1 MKSFSLLRTNV
12 GLTTNV
18 KVVCDSNYNLYLE
31 SIDSAPEL
39 SITRLKKL
47 QFNKNNFFD
56 ELVPYFFKDFPVD
69 IAYQVAYFED
79 NDKMSQ
85 DFSYQYD
92 DTYAM
97 GARNIVDNK
106 NYPEEYEYFAPLY
119 VFKNSIPKYFII
131 FRIDGPGLEDL
142 NKDNFR
148 TEFLQKFKT
157 VKLFDLTK
165 TTPVGEWID
174 RNFRNN
180 ISFPNTSLEIDF
192 RNLEFSKW
200 IGIDYETGGFT
211 YKSQFLE
218 TSLENENT
226 IFDFERFIFDG
237 YKVNKVIHPQILNFS
252 FLFDDTPATPTTLR
266 KWSLNRYSG
275 FYLDDLEL
283 IDTITPFTTP
293 TLKEDVEILAENILY
308 SPSGDPFEFGYQ
320 DGSDNWIEYGGNFY
334 KVQKFIETTEDVLSF
349 SSKKNVLKNTV
360 KKNIKKTSV
369 SKSLQ
374 QETLKIE
381 GYNTIETVKYRII
394 SELDLEGLESELNTK
409 TCFVDDNNLVMKL
422 DGSNYIVDGIGIS
435 DINIIQIA
443 NTYHNLIL
451 DENGNLKI
459 HSDYGFKWS
468 QNYRFE
474 YFINY
479 PEARNYNF
487 IDLEIRNNNTPL
499 SFKIYRLNFTD
510 IKDFDTSIVD
520 TDFSKYEYEELD
532 EITLTEEPKMY
543 TTDLRINSNPAPFND
558 YFYKEEVFNIPCS
571 SDYTANLETFRIVE
585 NDLSE
590 LWRMN
595 PIHCRFAYQGS
606 ISTGDYPYL
615 LNNNDI
621 HENFNRSV
629 DTFESSPIR
638 RTRNL
643 DYFYTINSGRTDF
656 VHHSLHVE
664 RNFKDVQDT
673 SFRFELDKYI
683 NRFIYTPSGQT
694 ISQTYSSDY
703 FSYFFGSTQSF
714 LNGQILKKIYKWSV
728 FDKGDK
734 AEPNTTLFKG
744 LKFKIF
750 EVDKIIKNELSLEE
764 VNLFT
769 TNNFEDYKFS
779 ILLSQN
785 LQGINATNSLYDT
798 IDWGYFSAIQDNDG
812 FVSFRTSDTATPSN
826 VSFGDRVKIR
836 QNYPKMEFTYDEF
849 ATVTH
854 VGTLSYGGYGFEINK
869 EFIFT
874 TSSVAGSTGSG
885 ATISIDVGAAYSAFP
900 NIVIS
905 LTTLAGHG
913 ITTPTPLTITD
924 INTSSGPEPAWI
936 GQTLIFTPFSSTQL
950 MATTPLSLPENAFTS
965 GILTDGGSSASIIQ
979 TPTASNT
986 TGYYSIGFEWKI
998 IKEWELDTQYYTND
1012 YVLYDDV
1019 LYRVL
1024 SDNLI
1029 TDPNEDPTSLSQYYI
1044 ASSSKQPFWSPR
1056 ASYITGD
1063 WCYRQG
1069 DFYIRTQFSDGIDFY
1084 KTSDLYNQ
1092 GTIINWKGRFYESQK
1107 ESTKIRPQKNKR
1119 NNFISENFE
1128 EHWKEVPNPREWY
1141 AIERLQEFVPPN
1153 NLWEPIEV
1161 WSSDKEYT
1169 QGSYVAH
1176 DGDLYEANSDIYV
1189 FVSDADGDGI
1199 DDENLS
1205 PDLSTNWDKIF
1216 SFKQDSEIKY
1226 SPVNNS
1232 IIQIGESYYLCVASS
1247 GSTLDS
1253 GIVVYINK
1261 KWKNILV
1268 NININDGTTL
1278 DIDNAQR
1285 DLLYRDSNSRLTAAS
1300 FIRQLN
1306 DLDTKYDFA
1315 DFTSYVIIEEDGS
1328 IRKYNFDNN
1337 IESLPYLLICEE
1349 PDQFELVNNTLSYSP
1364 IDVPKTEIKSVRY
1377 LVNGKIDSIEKLNYY
1392 NEIPLACSI
1401 ERNVQEEVFGK
1412 NYNGR
1417 SSITVSKDASV
1428 KPKSNSNLSE
1438 TFYRHSGN
1446 YMPVFYDLQL
1456 FSPPGEFQEKYG
1468 NYKFD
1473 EKLTFFGIMR
1483 QRVISKINRKENIL
1497 KLRNSKNLKSIYPM
1511 LDEFGYTVL
1520 DFFIFKSTW
1529 DYFYHVECENLKLN
1543 LPYVSN
1549 KLVFDKFKNK
1559 ETTER

>member
-69 IAYQVAYFED
+69 IAYQIAYFED

-85 DFSYQYD
+85 DFASQYD

-131 FRIDGPGLEDL
+131 FRIDGPGLDDL
-142 NKDNFR
+142 DKDSFR
-148 TEFLQKFKT
+148 VDFLKKFKT
-157 VKLFDLTK
+157 VKVFDLTK
-165 TTPVGEWID
+165 TTPIGEWIE
-174 RNFRNN
+174 RNFKNN

-192 RNLEFSKW
+192 RNLEFSQW

-226 IFDFERFIFDG
+226 LFDFERFIFDG
-237 YKVNKVIHPQILNFS
+237 YKVNKLIHPQILNFS
-252 FLFDDTPATPTTLR
+252 FLFDDTPATPTSLR
-266 KWSLNRYSG
+266 RWSLNRYSG

-293 TLKEDVEILAENILY
+293 RLKDDVEILSENILY
-308 SPSGDPFEFGYQ
+308 SPTGDPFEFGFL
-320 DGSDNWIEYGGNFY
+320 DGSDNWVEYGGNFY
-334 KVQKFIETTEDVLSF
+334 KVQKFTQTSENVLTF

-381 GYNTIETVKYRII
+381 GYNTVETVKYRII
-394 SELDLEGLESELNTK
+394 SELDLEGLEAELNTK
-409 TCFVDDNNLVMKL
+409 TCYIDAGNLVVKL
-422 DGSNYIVDGIGIS
+422 DGSNYIVDGIEIS
-435 DINIIQIA
+435 DINIIQIGD
-443 NTYHNLIL
+443 TYHNLIL
-451 DENGNLKI
+451 DENGNLKVFT
-459 HSDYGFKWS
+459 DYGFQWS

-479 PEARNYNF
+479 PEAKYYDF
-487 IDLEIRNNNTPL
+487 IDLEIKNGNIPI
-499 SFKIYRLNFTD
+499 SFKIFRLNFTD
-510 IKDFDTSIVD
+510 IKDFDTNIVD
-520 TDFSKYEYEELD
+520 TEFSKFEYEELS
-532 EITLTEEPKMY
+532 EITQTEEPKMY

-558 YFYKEEVFNIPCS
+558 YLYKEQVYNVPCS
-571 SDYTANLETFRIVE
+571 SDYTANLETFRIID

-606 ISTGDYPYL
+606 LSTGDYPYL

-621 HENFNRSV
+621 HENFNRAV
-629 DTFESSPIR
+629 DTFESVPNR

-643 DYFYTINSGRTDF
+643 DYFYTINSGRADF
-656 VHHSLHVE
+656 LHHSLHVE
-664 RNFKDVQDT
+664 RNFKNVQDS
-673 SFRFELDKYI
+673 SFRFELDKYV
-683 NRFIYTPSGQT
+683 NKYIYTPSGQT

-703 FSYFFGSTQSF
+703 FSYFFGTTQSF
-714 LNGQILKKIYKWSV
+714 LNGQILKKIQKWSL

-734 AEPNTTLFKG
+734 SEANTTVFRG

-750 EVDKIIKNELSLEE
+750 EVEKIIKSELSLDE

-769 TNNFEDYKFS
+769 SNNFEDYKLS

-785 LQGINATNSLYDT
+785 LQGIGTTGSLYDT
-798 IDWGYFSAIQDNDG
+798 LDWGYFTEIQDNYG
-812 FVSFRTSDTATPSN
+812 YVSFKTSDNSTPSN
-826 VSFGDRVKIR
+826 VGIGDRVKIR
-836 QNYPKMEFTYDEF
+836 QNYPKMEFTYDEY

-854 VGTLSYGGYGFEINK
+854 VGTLSYGGYGFEVNK
-869 EFIFT
+869 EFLFT
-874 TSSVAGSTGSG
+874 TASVGGSTGSG
-885 ATISIDVGAAYSAFP
+885 ATISIDVGAANSAFP

-905 LTTLAGHG
+905 LTTFAGHG
-913 ITTPTPLTITD
+913 ITTPTSLTITD

-936 GQTLIFTPFSSTQL
+936 GQTLVFTPFSPTQL
-950 MATTPLSLPENAFTS
+950 TATTPLSLPTNAFTS
-965 GILTDGGSSASIIQ
+965 GILTDGGLSASVIQ

-1019 LYRVL
+1019 LYRVI
-1024 SDNLI
+1024 SNNLI
-1029 TDPNEDPTSLSQYYI
+1029 TDPNDDPTNLSQYYV
-1044 ASSSKQPFWSPR
+1044 ASISKQPFWSPR
-1056 ASYITGD
+1056 ASYSTGD

-1069 DFYIRTQFSDGIDFY
+1069 DFYIRTAFSDGIDFY
-1084 KTSDLYNQ
+1084 NTSNLYSQ
-1092 GTIINWKGRFYESQK
+1092 GNIISWRGRFYEAQK

-1119 NNFISENFE
+1119 NNFISEKFE
-1128 EHWKEVPNPREWY
+1128 ENWKEVPNPKEWY

-1169 QGSYVAH
+1169 EGGYVAY
-1176 DGDLYEANSDIYV
+1176 DGALYQANQDILIFISDD
-1189 FVSDADGDGI
+1189 SGDGI
-1199 DDENLS
+1199 ADENLS
-1205 PDLSTNWDKIF
+1205 PDLSTSWTKIF
-1216 SFKQDSEIKY
+1216 SFRQDSNLEY

-1232 IIQIGESYYLCVASS
+1232 IIQIGESYYLCIASS

-1253 GIVVYINK
+1253 GIVIYINK
-1261 KWKNILV
+1261 KWKNILI

-1278 DIDNAQR
+1278 NIDNSQR

-1315 DFTSYVIIEEDGS
+1315 DFTSYVIIEEDGR
-1328 IRKYNFDNN
+1328 INKYNFENN
-1337 IESLPYLLICEE
+1337 IENLPYLLICEE
-1349 PDQFELVNNTLSYSP
+1349 PDQFELMNNTLSYSP
-1364 IDVPKTEIKSVRY
+1364 IDVTKTEIKSIRY
-1377 LVNGKIDSIEKLNYY
+1377 LVNGKIDSIERLNYY

-1401 ERNVQEEVFGK
+1401 ERNVQEEIFGK

-1417 SSITVSKDASV
+1417 SNITVSKDASI
-1428 KPKSNSNLSE
+1428 KPKSNANLSE

-1456 FSPPGEFQEKYG
+1456 FKPPSEFEERYG

-1473 EKLTFFGIMR
+1473 DKLTFFGIMR
-1483 QRVISKINRKENIL
+1483 QRVISKVNRKENIL

-1549 KLVFDKFKNK
+1549 KLVFDRFKNK
-1559 ETTER
+1559 ETTDR

>member
-85 DFSYQYD
+85 DFASQYD

-142 NKDNFR
+142 DKDNFR
-148 TEFLQKFKT
+148 VDFLNKFKT

-165 TTPVGEWID
+165 TTPIGEWIE
-174 RNFRNN
+174 RNFKNN

-192 RNLEFSKW
+192 RNLEFSQW

-226 IFDFERFIFDG
+226 LFDFERFIFDG
-237 YKVNKVIHPQILNFS
+237 YKVNKLIHPQILNFS
-252 FLFDDTPATPTTLR
+252 FLFDDTPATPTSLR

-275 FYLDDLEL
+275 FYLDDLDL

-293 TLKEDVEILAENILY
+293 RLKDDVEILSENILY
-308 SPSGDPFEFGYQ
+308 SPTGDPFEFGFV
-320 DGSDNWIEYGGNFY
+320 DGSDNWVEYGGNFY
-334 KVQKFIETTEDVLSF
+334 KVQKFTQTSENVLTF

-381 GYNTIETVKYRII
+381 GYNTVETVKYRII
-394 SELDLEGLESELNTK
+394 SELDLEGLEAELNTK
-409 TCFVDDNNLVMKL
+409 TCYIDAGNLVVKL
-422 DGSNYIVDGIGIS
+422 DGSNYIVDGIEIS
-435 DINIIQIA
+435 DINIIQIGD
-443 NTYHNLIL
+443 TYHNLIL
-451 DENGNLKI
+451 DENGNLKVFT
-459 HSDYGFKWS
+459 DYGFQWS

-479 PEARNYNF
+479 PEAKYYDF
-487 IDLEIRNNNTPL
+487 IDLEIKNGNIPI
-499 SFKIYRLNFTD
+499 SFKIFRLNFTD
-510 IKDFDTSIVD
+510 IKDFDTNIVD
-520 TDFSKYEYEELD
+520 TEFSKFEYEELS
-532 EITLTEEPKMY
+532 EITQTEEPKMY

-558 YFYKEEVFNIPCS
+558 YFYKEQVYNVPCS
-571 SDYTANLETFRIVE
+571 SDYTSNLETFRIID

-606 ISTGDYPYL
+606 LSTGDYPYL

-629 DTFESSPIR
+629 DTFESVPNR

-643 DYFYTINSGRTDF
+643 DYFYTINSGRADF
-656 VHHSLHVE
+656 LHHSLHVE
-664 RNFKDVQDT
+664 RNFKDVQDS
-673 SFRFELDKYI
+673 SFRFELDKYV
-683 NRFIYTPSGQT
+683 NKYIYTPSGQT

-703 FSYFFGSTQSF
+703 FSYFLGTTQSF
-714 LNGQILKKIYKWSV
+714 LNGQILKKTQKWSL

-734 AEPNTTLFKG
+734 SEANTTVFRG

-750 EVDKIIKNELSLEE
+750 EVEKIIKSELSLDE

-769 TNNFEDYKFS
+769 SNNFEDYKLS

-785 LQGINATNSLYDT
+785 LQGIGTTGSLYDT
-798 IDWGYFSAIQDNDG
+798 LDWGYFTTIQDNYG
-812 FVSFRTSDTATPSN
+812 YVSFKTSDNSTPSN
-826 VSFGDRVKIR
+826 VGIGDRVKIR
-836 QNYPKMEFTYDEF
+836 QNYPKMEFTYDEY

-854 VGTLSYGGYGFEINK
+854 VGTLSYGGYGFEVNK
-869 EFIFT
+869 EFLFT
-874 TSSVAGSTGSG
+874 TASVGGSTGSG
-885 ATISIDVGAAYSAFP
+885 ATISIDSGIAFGAGP
-900 NIVIS
+900 NINIILYNLS
-905 LTTLAGHG
+905 GHG
-913 ITTPTPLTITD
+913 ITTPTYLTITD
-924 INTSSGPEPAWI
+924 LNSSTGPEPAWI
-936 GQTLIFTPFSSTQL
+936 GQTFLFTPFDATQL
-950 MATTPLSLPENAFTS
+950 TATTPLSLPPNSFTS
-965 GILTDGGSSASIIQ
+965 GLLTESGLSASIIQ

-998 IKEWELDTQYYTND
+998 IKEWELDTQYYVND

-1019 LYRVL
+1019 LYRVT

-1029 TDPNEDPTSLSQYYI
+1029 SDPNDDPTSLSQYYV
-1044 ASSSKQPFWSPR
+1044 ASISKQPFWSPR
-1056 ASYITGD
+1056 ASYSTGD

-1069 DFYIRTQFSDGIDFY
+1069 DFYIRTPFSDGIDFY
-1084 KTSDLYNQ
+1084 NTSNLYSQ
-1092 GTIINWKGRFYESQK
+1092 GNIISWRGRFYEAQK

-1119 NNFISENFE
+1119 NNFISEKFE
-1128 EHWKEVPNPREWY
+1128 ENWKEVPNPKEWY

-1169 QGSYVAH
+1169 EDSYVAY
-1176 DGDLYEANSDIYV
+1176 DGALYQANQDILIFISD
-1189 FVSDADGDGI
+1189 SASGDGI
-1199 DDENLS
+1199 ADENLS
-1205 PDLSTNWDKIF
+1205 PDLSTSWTKIF
-1216 SFKQDSEIKY
+1216 SFRQDSNLEY

-1232 IIQIGESYYLCVASS
+1232 IIQIGESYYLCIASS
-1247 GSTLDS
+1247 GATLDS
-1253 GIVVYINK
+1253 GIVIYINK
-1261 KWKNILV
+1261 KWKNILI

-1278 DIDNAQR
+1278 NIDNSQR

-1315 DFTSYVIIEEDGS
+1315 DFTSYVIIEEDGR
-1328 IRKYNFDNN
+1328 INKYNFENN
-1337 IESLPYLLICEE
+1337 IENLPYLIICEE
-1349 PDQFELVNNTLSYSP
+1349 PDQFELMNNTLSYSP
-1364 IDVPKTEIKSVRY
+1364 IDVPKTEIKSIRY
-1377 LVNGKIDSIEKLNYY
+1377 LVNGKIDSIERLNYY

-1401 ERNVQEEVFGK
+1401 ERNVQEEIFGK

-1417 SSITVSKDASV
+1417 SNITVSKDASI
-1428 KPKSNSNLSE
+1428 KPKSNANLSE

-1456 FSPPGEFQEKYG
+1456 FKPPSEFEERYEII
-1468 NYKFD
+1468 N
-1473 EKLTFFGIMR
+1473 LTIG
-1483 QRVISKINRKENIL
+1483 
-1497 KLRNSKNLKSIYPM
+1497 
-1511 LDEFGYTVL
+1511 
-1520 DFFIFKSTW
+1520 
-1529 DYFYHVECENLKLN
+1529 
-1543 LPYVSN
+1543 
-1549 KLVFDKFKNK
+1549 
-1559 ETTER
+1559 